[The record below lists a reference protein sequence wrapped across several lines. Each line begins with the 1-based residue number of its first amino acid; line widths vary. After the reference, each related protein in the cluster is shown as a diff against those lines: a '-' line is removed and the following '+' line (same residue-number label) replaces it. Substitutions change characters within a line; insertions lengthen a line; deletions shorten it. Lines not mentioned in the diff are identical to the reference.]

1 MATATAAT
9 WTADVTARCDRCLG
23 EASVAHLRPVAVH
36 GVVFDVCVGC
46 IEYLQRQHVTDR
58 ARALRRLLR
67 TYGCGAAA

>member
-1 MATATAAT
+1 MTATTAT

-23 EASVAHLRPVAVH
+23 ESSIRHLRAVTVH
-36 GVVFDVCVGC
+36 GVVFDVCLGC

-67 TYGCGAAA
+67 TYGAVA